1 LRRFQTSARAQPDW
15 VSLGEASHLLGV
27 SPGTVRRWSDAGRL
41 QVFTTPGGH
50 RRFHRPTLERLLP
63 SGHAPRSSLLRSGMT
78 PARLARAYRH
88 ELGAASRQLSWIGT
102 LTEEQRDWFRVHG
115 RRMAELLLSHL
126 DAPDEIAASHS
137 LREVTAEA
145 AAYGRIAAEL
155 GLSLG
160 HAVEGILEFRRPF
173 LHELGLVAR
182 RRGFDATETT
192 ELMEKAE
199 RAMDRVLVAAITAQ
213 SVARVGGRS
222 WSAKING
229 GSA

>member
-1 LRRFQTSARAQPDW
+1 
-15 VSLGEASHLLGV
+15 VSLGVASHLLGV
-27 SPGTVRRWSDAGRL
+27 SPGTVRRWSDAGRI

-63 SGHAPRSSLLRSGMT
+63 AGRAPRSSVRSGMT

-88 ELGAASRQLSWIGT
+88 ELGAASRQLAWIGT
-102 LTEEQRDWFRVHG
+102 LNAEQRDWFRVHG
-115 RRMAELLLSHL
+115 RRMAELLLANL
-126 DAPDEIAASHS
+126 DATDEVAAAHS
-137 LREVTAEA
+137 LREVSAEA
-145 AAYGRIAAEL
+145 AAYGRVAADL

-192 ELMEKAE
+192 ELIEKAE
-199 RAMDRVLVAAITAQ
+199 RAMDHLLLAAITAQ
-213 SVARVGGRS
+213 NVARVGTATGAPARS
-222 WSAKING
+222 LD
-229 GSA
+229 GSGA

>member
-1 LRRFQTSARAQPDW
+1 

-63 SGHAPRSSLLRSGMT
+63 AGRAPRSSLVRSGMT

-88 ELGAASRQLSWIGT
+88 ELGAASRHLAWIGT
-102 LTEEQRDWFRVHG
+102 LTDEQRDWFRVHG
-115 RRMAELLLSHL
+115 RRMAELLLAHL
-126 DAPDEIAASHS
+126 DAPHEAAAGDS
-137 LREVTAEA
+137 LQEVTAEA
-145 AAYGRIAAEL
+145 AAYGRVAAEL

-192 ELMEKAE
+192 ELIEKAE
-199 RAMDRVLVAAITAQ
+199 RAMDHLLVAAITAQ
-213 SVARVGGRS
+213 SAARAEAGPRTATLGGGN
-222 WSAKING
+222 A
-229 GSA
+229 

>member
-1 LRRFQTSARAQPDW
+1 M
-15 VSLGEASHLLGV
+15 SLGEASHLLGV

-63 SGHAPRSSLLRSGMT
+63 AGRAPRSSLVRSGMT
-78 PARLARAYRH
+78 PARLTRAYRH
-88 ELGAASRQLSWIGT
+88 ELGAASRQLAWIGA
-102 LTEEQRDWFRVHG
+102 LTDEQRDWFRVHG
-115 RRMAELLLSHL
+115 RKMAELLLAHL
-126 DAPDEIAASHS
+126 DARDEVSAAES
-137 LREVTAEA
+137 LREVTDEA
-145 AAYGRIAAEL
+145 AAYGRMSAEL

-192 ELMEKAE
+192 EIIEKAE

-213 SVARVGGRS
+213 SAARTGTVPRNASLTGGD
-222 WSAKING
+222 A
-229 GSA
+229 